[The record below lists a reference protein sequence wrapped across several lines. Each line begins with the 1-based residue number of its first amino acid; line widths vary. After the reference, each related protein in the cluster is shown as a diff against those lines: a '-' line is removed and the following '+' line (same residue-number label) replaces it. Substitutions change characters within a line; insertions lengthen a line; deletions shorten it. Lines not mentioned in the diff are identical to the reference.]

1 MKTHFSSIIHF
12 VWTTCTLLIMDIF
25 NNSLD
30 GRRKNTI
37 SHIQSSN
44 KTILYVSKL
53 LQLEIG
59 TLKGDIINLQG
70 KIKSLEDDIRLGTKS
85 LLETES
91 RIRKPLSDLSS
102 FILVLEKR
110 LKTIEDSYSIKKKV

>member
-1 MKTHFSSIIHF
+1 
-12 VWTTCTLLIMDIF
+12 MDIF

-44 KTILYVSKL
+44 KTILYDTKL

-59 TLKGDIINLQG
+59 TLKADIVNLQV
-70 KIKSLEDDIRLGTKS
+70 KIKSLEEDIRLGTIS
-85 LLETES
+85 LLETEN
-91 RIRKPLSDLSS
+91 RIRKPISDLSS
-102 FILVLEKR
+102 FISVLEKR
-110 LKTIEDSYSIKKKV
+110 VKTIEDSSNIKKKG

>member
-1 MKTHFSSIIHF
+1 
-12 VWTTCTLLIMDIF
+12 MDIF

-44 KTILYVSKL
+44 KTILYDTKL

-59 TLKGDIINLQG
+59 SLKGDITDLQV
-70 KIKSLEDDIRLGTKS
+70 KIKSLEGDIRQSTKS
-85 LLETES
+85 LLESES
-91 RIRKPLSDLSS
+91 RTRKPLSDLAS
-102 FILVLEKR
+102 FISILEKR
-110 LKTIEDSYSIKKKV
+110 LKTIENIYNI

>member
-1 MKTHFSSIIHF
+1 
-12 VWTTCTLLIMDIF
+12 MDIF
-25 NNSLD
+25 NNYNSLD

-44 KTILYVSKL
+44 KTILYDTKL
-53 LQLEIG
+53 LQLKIG
-59 TLKGDIINLQG
+59 TLKGDIVNLQV

-102 FILVLEKR
+102 FILVLEER
-110 LKTIEDSYSIKKKV
+110 FKTIEDSYNIKKKG